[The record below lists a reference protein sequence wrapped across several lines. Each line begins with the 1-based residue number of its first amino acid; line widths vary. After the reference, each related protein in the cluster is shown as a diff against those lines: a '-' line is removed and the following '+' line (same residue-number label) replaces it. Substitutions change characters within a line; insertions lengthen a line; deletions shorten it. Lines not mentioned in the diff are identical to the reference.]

1 MKCTYISYLAEV
13 DPEAKFHVLSALDNQ
28 SRVIAVVSEARLD
41 VAEAELIKV
50 LLHLFGAEASQGHNR
65 LVEFPDTPPQGPFVA
80 LAPTQV
86 IAIRLKLARGQA
98 NLRQADMAGLLG
110 ITQQT
115 YAKLERPGSNPTL
128 QTLAQIERSLGRE
141 LLCWA

>member
-1 MKCTYISYLAEV
+1 MKSTYISYLAEL

-28 SRVIAVVSEARLD
+28 GRVLAVVSEARQD

-50 LLHLFGAEASQGHNR
+50 LLHLFGAEASNGHNR
-65 LVEFPDTPPQGPFVA
+65 LMEFPDSPPPGPFVA
-80 LAPTQV
+80 LSPTQV
-86 IAIRLKLARGQA
+86 LAIRLKFARAHA
-98 NLRQADMAGLLG
+98 NLRQADMASLLG

-115 YAKLERPGSNPTL
+115 YAKMERPGSNPTL
-128 QTLAQIERSLGRE
+128 QTLAQIERALGRD